1 MDSILIDLQASGC
14 KRETLAQVFSCEL
27 GKISKNTKFT
37 EYLWTTASAFSFSE
51 AATRGVL
58 WKKVLLKISQNSW
71 KNTCGLWN
79 FKEHLFFYRTPMD
92 DCFWLFPATLQKL
105 GTGNIAWKTS
115 DEYSLSRNT
124 NLRSTVE
131 VYNIYIYIYFLSGFF
146 LTVLFTFSMF
156 FLSFSV
162 LFYFVLLLLIK
173 KDYFKLRID

>member
-1 MDSILIDLQASGC
+1 
-14 KRETLAQVFSCEL
+14 
-27 GKISKNTKFT
+27 
-37 EYLWTTASAFSFSE
+37 
-51 AATRGVL
+51 
-58 WKKVLLKISQNSW
+58 
-71 KNTCGLWN
+71 
-79 FKEHLFFYRTPMD
+79 MD

-131 VYNIYIYIYFLSGFF
+131 VYNIYIYIYIYFLSGFF

>member
-79 FKEHLFFYRTPMD
+79 FKEHLFFTEHLWMTVSGFSLQLYKN
-92 DCFWLFPATLQKL
+92 WELATLL
-105 GTGNIAWKTS
+105 GKPQM
-115 DEYSLSRNT
+115 NT
-124 NLRSTVE
+124 LYLETLTLEVLLR
-131 VYNIYIYIYFLSGFF
+131 YIIYIYIYFLSGFF

>member
-1 MDSILIDLQASGC
+1 
-14 KRETLAQVFSCEL
+14 
-27 GKISKNTKFT
+27 
-37 EYLWTTASAFSFSE
+37 
-51 AATRGVL
+51 
-58 WKKVLLKISQNSW
+58 
-71 KNTCGLWN
+71 
-79 FKEHLFFYRTPMD
+79 MD